1 MPTQQNRVMQVHW
14 QKHCRDSSLLP
25 YLASLWDGVLMLL
38 WHRDRSWR
46 LVRHTA
52 FQHFEQ
58 VQGGTNKQKGGEQ
71 SSYHSAT
78 ANPPEGRGQVMRAAC
93 SLPREVKEPERVPF
107 CTLTHSCRF
116 KDKSQE
122 AASFHWL
129 SLQSHTSS
137 LPASFPQALATSFD
151 QHSFRIPAFAHDLR
165 ACRAQPVLQH
175 SQPGLLRACRTQ
187 VNNLR
192 EPANSLLLLRSVVL
206 TEHAHSSST
215 GTARRCQGAVWHTQ
229 PALHCQELPWVLRN
243 HDLGVLQ
250 GQHCPTALG

>member
-71 SSYHSAT
+71 SSYYSAT

-151 QHSFRIPAFAHDLR
+151 
-165 ACRAQPVLQH
+165 
-175 SQPGLLRACRTQ
+175 
-187 VNNLR
+187 
-192 EPANSLLLLRSVVL
+192 
-206 TEHAHSSST
+206 
-215 GTARRCQGAVWHTQ
+215 
-229 PALHCQELPWVLRN
+229 
-243 HDLGVLQ
+243 
-250 GQHCPTALG
+250 